1 MTFTD
6 AYHVAHL
13 ELAVVDASTDRE
25 ALASAAESYRRELEV
40 YCYRMTGSFSE
51 SEDLVQ
57 ETFERAWRA
66 RDRYDPS
73 LPMRPWLYKITTNLC
88 VDHLR
93 RNERRRVLP
102 FDVMDPIRD
111 PADMPAPTGGHHWL
125 EPFPDRLLAEHGGD
139 PDEQV
144 VHRETL
150 ELAFLAAVQHLPVL
164 QRAVF
169 IARDVMGWSAK
180 ATAVLLDTSQAAVKS
195 ALQRARATIRKHLP
209 QRREEWATTT
219 TQSQVEHDTVRRYI
233 SAHEGGT
240 ETLAEVLADDVRI
253 AYPGVPLW
261 SDSRDAF
268 IQASREHALPGDY
281 RFLATSANLQPAV
294 AIYRRAPEES
304 VFRLVALELLR
315 ITDGKVVEIVD
326 FEPSVLPPS
335 FGLAKVLG

>member
-1 MTFTD
+1 MD
-6 AYHVAHL
+6 V
-13 ELAVVDASTDRE
+13 STDPE
-25 ALASAAESYRRELEV
+25 AFASAAQSHRRELEV

-51 SEDLVQ
+51 AEDLVQ

-73 LPMRPWLYKITTNLC
+73 SSMRAWLYKIAANLC
-88 VDHLR
+88 IDHLR
-93 RNERRRVLP
+93 RVGRRRVLP
-102 FDVMDPIRD
+102 FDVLDPIRGPGD
-111 PADMPAPTGGHHWL
+111 VPLPTGEHHWL
-125 EPFPDRLLAEHGGD
+125 EPFPDSLLAGQEGD

-144 VHRETL
+144 VHRETI

-195 ALQRARATIRKHLP
+195 ALQRARATIRRHLP
-209 QRREEWATTT
+209 ERRDEWAAATTP
-219 TQSQVEHDTVRRYI
+219 SQAERAVVQRYI
-233 SAHEGGT
+233 DAHLGGT

-253 AYPGVPLW
+253 AYPGIPLW
-261 SDSRDAF
+261 TDSRDAF
-268 IQASREHALPGDY
+268 IEASREHALPGDY
-281 RFLATSANLQPAV
+281 RFVATSANLQPAV

-315 ITDGKVVEIVD
+315 IEDDKVVEIVD
-326 FEPSVLPPS
+326 FDPRGLSS
-335 FGLAKVLG
+335 AFGVAETHD